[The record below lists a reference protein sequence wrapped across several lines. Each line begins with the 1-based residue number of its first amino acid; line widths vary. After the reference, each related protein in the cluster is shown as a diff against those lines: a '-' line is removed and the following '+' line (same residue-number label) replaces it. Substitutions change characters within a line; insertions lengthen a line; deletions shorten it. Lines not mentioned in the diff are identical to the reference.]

1 MKRYRLMAIGMAGV
15 LTMSLLSGCGKT
27 AGEQPTNAV
36 STEESVVQEDN
47 AADGVSDDDTTSA
60 SGRVYDKED
69 LETAWNADEATGIVF
84 KSDVINVTGEGAK
97 VSGTTVTIEAAGTYV
112 LSGEMAD
119 AQVAVNAGSEDVVRL
134 VFNGLSLSN
143 SNTAPVYGIQS
154 KKIIIT
160 LEAGTENTISDASEY
175 VFENQDDDEPNAA
188 IFSKDDLVINGVG
201 TLTVNGNYECG
212 IRSKDDLTVISGNL
226 KIAAQSD
233 GLKGKDSV
241 VIRDGNIDITSG
253 KDGIKSN
260 NDTDSE
266 KGYVWIDGGQ
276 ITIAAQDDGI
286 QAETRVVINEGQIT
300 ITESDEGIAG
310 LSVDIN
316 GGVVD
321 ITAQDDGINA
331 AAAVETER
339 EKMMNQD
346 GVYIRITD
354 GELNINAGGDG
365 IDSNGNLYIE
375 GGLVYMSGP
384 AGGAEGMFDYNG
396 EASLTGGTILAA
408 GNSGMMQTFG
418 EASTQPYLVV
428 YYEQNQA
435 AGTEVTLQ
443 EDDGTVLA
451 SFTAAKSFNTVIA
464 SDPALEFGKSYTVMA
479 GESSVT
485 LEVTDIETSSGTPS
499 SRGGGGGPQGGG
511 GRMPGEQAD
520 GDFRRQDGEF
530 QPPEGNF
537 QPPEGI
543 DGESMPAMPDGETGT
558 RGGGQGGP
566 RGGQGG
572 PQGGPQG
579 GQAESTTAA
588 G

>member
-1 MKRYRLMAIGMAGV
+1 MKKYRLMAIGMAGA

-27 AGEQPTNAV
+27 ADVQPTNEV
-36 STEESVVQEDN
+36 STEESVVHEDN
-47 AADGVSDDDTTSA
+47 TADGVSDDAATSV

-84 KSDVINVTGEGAK
+84 KSDVITVTGEGTE
-97 VSGTTVTIEAAGTYV
+97 VSGDTVTIQAAGTYV

-134 VFNGLSLSN
+134 VFNGLSLS
-143 SNTAPVYGIQS
+143 SHNTAPVYGIQS

-160 LEAGTENTISDASEY
+160 LAAGTENTISDASEY
-175 VFENQDDDEPNAA
+175 VFENQDDEPNAA

-201 TLTVNGNYECG
+201 TLTVTGNYECG

-276 ITIAAQDDGI
+276 ITIAAKDDGI

-316 GGVVD
+316 GGVID

-354 GELNINAGGDG
+354 GELKIDAGGDG

-384 AGGAEGMFDYNG
+384 TSGAEGMFDYNG
-396 EASLTGGTILAA
+396 ESSLTGGTILAA

-428 YYEQNQA
+428 YYEENQA
-435 AGTEVTLQ
+435 AGTEVKLQ
-443 EDDGTVLA
+443 GDDGSVLA
-451 SFTAAKSFNTVIA
+451 SFTAVKAFNTVIA
-464 SDPALEFGKSYTVMA
+464 SDPALAVGKSYVVMA
-479 GESSVT
+479 GENSVT
-485 LEVTDIETSSGTPS
+485 LEVSDIETSSGTPA
-499 SRGGGGGPQGGG
+499 SRGGGGGGPQGGG

-520 GDFRRQDGEF
+520 GDFQRQDGEF

-537 QPPEGI
+537 QPPEGV
-543 DGESMPAMPDGETGT
+543 DGESMPAMPDGEPGT

-588 G
+588 E